1 MIMNNYKN
9 NIQIQIVKMNKEAF
23 KNKINKLESNDI
35 KVYYHQMN
43 AQISQLLVP
52 KDFEDKRHYYTG
64 IASMN
69 VLYTLRNNG
78 IREWVK
84 GCIEEE
90 SDVCILVNIS
100 DMIKDDIPAIR
111 RKIVAEDLLDYFLR
125 EFRIDS
131 FIEYKYFNGSD
142 GDIHERY

>member
-35 KVYYHQMN
+35 KVYYYQMN
-43 AQISQLLVP
+43 TQISQLLVP

-90 SDVCILVNIS
+90 LDVCILVNIS

-125 EFRIDS
+125 EFRRDS